1 MLDEPIRAE
10 WSQRQLEMA
19 SLRGGLVINPVI
31 YAELSMAFAR
41 IEELEAVL
49 ADGGFEIQDL
59 PREALFL
66 AGKVSLEY
74 RRRSRTA
81 VKCKRWRISMVT
93 AGSRTD

>member
-1 MLDEPIRAE
+1 MFAATARDGESAE
-10 WSQRQLEMA
+10 WAGHQS
-19 SLRGGLVINPVI
+19 GV